1 MSVRPRVVI
10 VDAYTPT
17 RRLAPEFHKV
27 GYDVVRVQSTPEV
40 PAGYRTSFDLSPY
53 AANIVHDGDFA
64 ATLRAVAAHE
74 PVAVVAGGEIGVE
87 FADRLSE
94 ALGLATNGTA
104 LSAAR
109 RDKYVQIET
118 LRAAGLRA
126 TRQLLVSS
134 AGELAAWHAALGGR
148 IVVKPV
154 RSAAGDGVAFCD
166 TPERSV
172 AAYHAIL
179 GAQNVFS
186 QRNDA
191 VVAQEYLVGGE
202 YVVNTVSCDGQHHVT
217 DLWKYEKITANDI
230 TDLTVGVRLL
240 PRHGEVQ
247 EALLPY
253 AADVLDALGIRY
265 GAAHMEV
272 KLTPDGPCLV
282 EVGARMSGLD
292 LPYFAQLTIG
302 EGQLEWIVDA
312 YVRPQR
318 FAERWKDDYRVD
330 RHFVSVWTV
339 SSVDAPLRSYPLL
352 PVIERLESLYDIRP
366 VVAPGGRLRRTVDD
380 LTTPLIVNLCHPVE
394 EIVIRDFGTIRYLDG
409 PSFYEVGEGS

>member
-1 MSVRPRVVI
+1 MNDRPKVVV
-10 VDAYTPT
+10 VDAYAPT
-17 RRLAPEFHKV
+17 RRLAPEFHKI
-27 GYDVVRVQSTPEV
+27 GYEVVRVQSTPEPPLV
-40 PAGYRTSFDLSPY
+40 YQGSFDLSPY
-53 AANIVHDGDFA
+53 AANVVHDGDLD
-64 ATLRAVAAHE
+64 ATLDAVAAHR

-87 FADRLSE
+87 FADQLSE
-94 ALGLATNGTA
+94 GLGLATNGTA

-109 RDKYVQIET
+109 RDKYVQIER

-126 TRQLLVSS
+126 TTQLRVSS
-134 AGELAAWHAALGGR
+134 ADELAAWHAERGGR
-148 IVVKPV
+148 IVVKPI

-166 TPERSV
+166 TPAESV
-172 AAYHAIL
+172 AAYRSIL
-179 GAQNVFS
+179 GAENVFS
-186 QRNDA
+186 LRNDA

-217 DLWKYEKITANDI
+217 DLWKYEKITANGI

-247 EALLPY
+247 EALVPY
-253 AADVLDALGIRY
+253 ARDVLDALGISY

-272 KLTPDGPCLV
+272 KLTPTGPCLV

-292 LPYFAQLTIG
+292 LPYFAQVAIG

-318 FAERWKDDYRVD
+318 FAERWKDDYTVE
-330 RHFVSVWTV
+330 RHFVSAWTV
-339 SSVDAPLRSYPLL
+339 SSVDAPLRGYPQL
-352 PVIERLESLYDIRP
+352 PEIERLESLFDIRP
-366 VVAPGGRLRRTVDD
+366 GVAPGGRLRRTVDD

-394 EIVIRDFGTIRYLDG
+394 EVVIRDFGTVRYLDG
-409 PSFYEVGEGS
+409 PSFYALGDES